1 MSGRLTH
8 VHHCAYLRY
17 THCHHPP
24 PSTHR
29 PPPTALC
36 PTEWEAALARHSV
49 VVLSSGAHI
58 DDIFSYN
65 RRLKLP
71 PPDAAFHEARAREL
85 AARLQPYMATHSFFW
100 LNALWGYAKLDAD
113 GNHIGGVKTGERPLE
128 EVLPPEKIYNHWRW
142 PLIPGMNDVIERVL
156 KVQYQFVGSVTVCVS
171 ARTTRLQH
179 ATGRKSHSRAVSSY
193 HLKHHARTTTSHPEP
208 SRNPPPRPHDPRP
221 CAHGPR
227 RRRAALSSWTR
238 HGPCRIGRT
247 AAVTFCTQG
256 KR

>member
-1 MSGRLTH
+1 M
-8 VHHCAYLRY
+8 
-17 THCHHPP
+17 
-24 PSTHR
+24 
-29 PPPTALC
+29 
-36 PTEWEAALARHSV
+36 

-156 KVQYQFVGSVTVCVS
+156 KVQYPVRWFSHSLCLSTYNE
-171 ARTTRLQH
+171 ATTRDGSQVTLTRSQLISFE
-179 ATGRKSHSRAVSSY
+179 TPRTY
-193 HLKHHARTTTSHPEP
+193 HDQPPGTEPEP
-208 SRNPPPRPHDPRP
+208 PPSP
-221 CAHGPR
+221 
-227 RRRAALSSWTR
+227 S
-238 HGPCRIGRT
+238 
-247 AAVTFCTQG
+247 
-256 KR
+256 

>member
-29 PPPTALC
+29 PPPTALR

-65 RRLKLP
+65 QRLKLP

-100 LNALWGYAKLDAD
+100 LNALWGYAELDAD
-113 GNHIGGVKTGERPLE
+113 GNHVGGVKTGDRPLE
-128 EVLPPEKIYNHWRW
+128 EVLPREKIYNHWRW

-156 KVQYQFVGSVTVCVS
+156 KVQYPTSIPWNVGSDFSLSTYK
-171 ARTTRLQH
+171 LQH
-179 ATGRKSHSRAVSSY
+179 ATGRKSHSRTTVSSY
-193 HLKHHARTTTSHPEP
+193 HLKHHVPRPATRTPPSLSPPLVLMTLAPARTDHGAGERRCRRGPDTGHVVSDGL
-208 SRNPPPRPHDPRP
+208 PP
-221 CAHGPR
+221 
-227 RRRAALSSWTR
+227 
-238 HGPCRIGRT
+238 
-247 AAVTFCTQG
+247 
-256 KR
+256 